1 METGGQCAMIIG
13 PRWMLMSL
21 ADSLDT
27 LALVCKEVKVF
38 VMFVMTVWLLHRFDS
53 LFQCTLW
60 AK

>member
-38 VMFVMTVWLLHRFDS
+38 VMFVMTVWLPHRFYC

-60 AK
+60 TK